1 MLTELTIP
9 STFPIPVF
17 CDNQYSLHI
26 TRNPMFHERT
36 KNIEVDCHFVRT
48 KIQEGLI
55 SLHHVGAG
63 DQLADIF
70 TISREGVLKIYVY
83 III

>member
-1 MLTELTIP
+1 
-9 STFPIPVF
+9 
-17 CDNQYSLHI
+17 
-26 TRNPMFHERT
+26 MFHERT